1 MNRLILY
8 LLGIGLTSFGLFL
21 IILNL
26 NLLTMGYSFLKY
38 VKFIISDVYC
48 YSLFIGLILLG
59 IVMKGACK

>member
-1 MNRLILY
+1 MKRLILY
-8 LLGIGLTSFGLFL
+8 LIGIVLTSFGLFL
-21 IILNL
+21 VILNL

-59 IVMKGACK
+59 ILMKGATK

>member
-1 MNRLILY
+1 MKRLILY
-8 LLGIGLTSFGLFL
+8 LIGIFLTSFGLFL

-26 NLLTMGYSFLKY
+26 NLLTIGYSFLKY

-59 IVMKGACK
+59 ISMKGACK